1 MKTRNLDLLEKY
13 EDMSEMEENV
23 LSFLLVRL
31 EILGLKTFCFL
42 LFVLGLLL
50 LLQMMCRSFSGILFC
65 IEKYTLYPLDIMG
78 IYFQ

>member
-31 EILGLKTFCFL
+31 EILGLKTFCFCC
-42 LFVLGLLL
+42 LF
-50 LLQMMCRSFSGILFC
+50 
-65 IEKYTLYPLDIMG
+65 
-78 IYFQ
+78 